1 MQESVPSRR
10 LWSPAVEGAALVAGE
25 EVQEPVEFTTEN
37 ASSLLLWVGLAV
49 ILLLLVVLF
58 GVVIGRRRQVRY

>member
-1 MQESVPSRR
+1 M
-10 LWSPAVEGAALVAGE
+10 AGE

-49 ILLLLVVLF
+49 ILLLLVVLI